1 MVRNVIIFLKRCL
14 KSGCMILLSCFI
26 LYFLFK
32 SVAETEV
39 VSQRDMRNQFISS
52 EEDTTTTVGYITTTE
67 EMVTTET
74 ENEQFHQFSFNYIHI
89 PPQICELDGA
99 SMDPFLVIVVKSSV
113 MHIGHR
119 EAIRSTWAKFK
130 NPNIKLVFLLGYSV
144 LIKQYINMEYSLY
157 KDIVQQDFVD
167 DYFNNTLKTIMG
179 FDWVVTHCPKSKFV
193 YFVDDDYFVNLPKL
207 LDYLDLNIKRKTK
220 NLIAGHKYIRA
231 IPRRKRDSKW
241 FVSWD
246 DYPNKTWPPYLSGGS
261 MIMDMSVAKR
271 IKEKIPYTKH
281 IFIDDVF
288 LGIVAKSL
296 NLELW
301 NERKFSVRYV
311 SDKLGSLFSA
321 HSFGPPHNLISEW
334 KKVRCK
340 HVKLFQ
346 RLYGVPQC

>member
-1 MVRNVIIFLKRCL
+1 
-14 KSGCMILLSCFI
+14 
-26 LYFLFK
+26 
-32 SVAETEV
+32 
-39 VSQRDMRNQFISS
+39 
-52 EEDTTTTVGYITTTE
+52 
-67 EMVTTET
+67 
-74 ENEQFHQFSFNYIHI
+74 
-89 PPQICELDGA
+89 
-99 SMDPFLVIVVKSSV
+99 
-113 MHIGHR
+113 
-119 EAIRSTWAKFK
+119 
-130 NPNIKLVFLLGYSV
+130 
-144 LIKQYINMEYSLY
+144 
-157 KDIVQQDFVD
+157 
-167 DYFNNTLKTIMG
+167 MG

-271 IKEKIPYTKH
+271 VKEKIPYTKH

-334 KKVRCK
+334 KKVR
-340 HVKLFQ
+340 
-346 RLYGVPQC
+346 